1 VQSYIAAH
9 ATPVTAKKQSLPL
22 PALPHDTPP
31 GSDFDPWSDT
41 DDVRAATCA
50 EGDQYTVISDGIA
63 TTYNSSNSN
72 SNSKSDLPP
81 VRHSSLNSGVSS
93 EVRAL
98 LHEQQLAAHRQQRLQ
113 QHRRRSSAPAGR
125 SAASAV
131 IDELSATAADS
142 NSSSSNTAAA
152 AVVRVAPL
160 RRASSSHFW
169 VVQSDA
175 VKQSSHLHELQ
186 GHCGDLQKE
195 LKEAKATAAR
205 LRRQLAVALL
215 QNSSSKSAVNSVNGS
230 RSSSLAAPRSS
241 LASPSALPR

>member
-9 ATPVTAKKQSLPL
+9 ATPVTAQKQSLPL

-41 DDVRAATCA
+41 DDVRADTCT
-50 EGDQYTVISDGIA
+50 ESDQYTVISDGIA

-72 SNSKSDLPP
+72 SNSNSDVPP
-81 VRHSSLNSGVSS
+81 IRHSSLNSGVSS

-113 QHRRRSSAPAGR
+113 HRRRSSAPSGR

-131 IDELSATAADS
+131 IDELSTTTADS
-142 NSSSSNTAAA
+142 SSTNTAAAA

-195 LKEAKATAAR
+195 LKEAKAAASR

-215 QNSSSKSAVNSVNGS
+215 QNSASKSAVNSVNGS
-230 RSSSLAAPRSS
+230 RNSSTAAPRSS